1 MLTNRVLSAAEA
13 TDWGLINAN
22 FADASALR
30 EHVAK
35 TVRTLADGPTRA
47 FGGARRL
54 LSHSAGNSLHEQL
67 RHEAN
72 PS

>member
-1 MLTNRVLSAAEA
+1 MLTNRVLNAAEA
-13 TDWGLINAN
+13 ADCGLINAN
-22 FADASALR
+22 FADADALR

-35 TVRTLADGPTRA
+35 AAAALTSGPTRA

-67 RHEAN
+67 RLEAN